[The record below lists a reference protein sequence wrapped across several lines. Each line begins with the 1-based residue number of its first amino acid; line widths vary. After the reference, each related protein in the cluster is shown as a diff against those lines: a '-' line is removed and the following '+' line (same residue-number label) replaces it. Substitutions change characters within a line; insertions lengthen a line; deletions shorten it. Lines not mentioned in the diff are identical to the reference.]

1 MQNIKDFKLSVS
13 IGGQLK
19 YRDKLSR
26 PLKDLRISI
35 TDKCNFRC
43 TYCMPRNIFDNN
55 WKFLP
60 KDHILSFEEIVR
72 VASIFG
78 SLGVEKIRITGGE
91 PLIRRNI
98 VDLIRMIN
106 HSVPEVD
113 LSVTTNGSL
122 LSKLAGRLS
131 SAGLN
136 RVTVS
141 LDSLNHDI
149 FAEINDTNTLLDEV
163 LNGINEA
170 YKNNLM
176 PLKINS
182 VIRKGIND
190 NEILNLVKKFQGT
203 GIEIRFIEFMDVGNS
218 NDWKLDEV
226 VTAEEMLKIISK
238 EFELLPIPSANK
250 SDVAK
255 RWNIVGTNDNIGI
268 ISSISM
274 PFCGDCSRARISA
287 DGKLFTCLFSNNGF
301 NLKNMLRNGST
312 NLEIREKIIQIWEK
326 RDDRYSELRK
336 LSDKVSEKIEMS
348 YIGG

>member
-1 MQNIKDFKLSVS
+1 
-13 IGGQLK
+13 
-19 YRDKLSR
+19 
-26 PLKDLRISI
+26 
-35 TDKCNFRC
+35 
-43 TYCMPRNIFDNN
+43 MPRNIFDNN

-60 KDHILSFEEIVR
+60 KEHILSFEEIAR

-91 PLIRRNI
+91 PLIRKNI
-98 VDLIRMIN
+98 VDLIKMIN
-106 HSVPEVD
+106 HSVPGVD

-122 LSKLAGRLS
+122 LAKLAEKLS

-190 NEILNLVKKFQGT
+190 NEIINLVKKFQGT
-203 GIEIRFIEFMDVGNS
+203 GIEVRFIEFMDVGNS

-287 DGKLFTCLFSNNGF
+287 DGKLFTCLFSNTGF

-312 NLEIREKIIQIWEK
+312 NLEIREKIIEIWGK

-336 LSDKVSEKIEMS
+336 FSDKGSEKIEMS

>member
-1 MQNIKDFKLSVS
+1 
-13 IGGQLK
+13 
-19 YRDKLSR
+19 
-26 PLKDLRISI
+26 
-35 TDKCNFRC
+35 
-43 TYCMPRNIFDNN
+43 MPRNIFDNN
-55 WKFLP
+55 WEFLP
-60 KDHILSFEEIVR
+60 KEHILSFEEIVR
-72 VASIFG
+72 VAIIFG

-98 VDLIRMIN
+98 VDLIKMIN

-122 LSKLAGRLS
+122 LAKLAERLS

-170 YKNNLM
+170 YKNDLM

-190 NEILNLVKKFQGT
+190 NEIINLVKKFQGT
-203 GIEIRFIEFMDVGNS
+203 GIEVRFIEFMDVGNS

-226 VTAEEMLKIISK
+226 ITAEEMLKIISK

-287 DGKLFTCLFSNNGF
+287 DGKLFTCLFSNTGF

-312 NLEIREKIIQIWEK
+312 NFEIREKIIQIWEK
-326 RDDRYSELRK
+326 RDDRYSELRQF
-336 LSDKVSEKIEMS
+336 SDKDSEKIEMS

>member
-1 MQNIKDFKLSVS
+1 
-13 IGGQLK
+13 
-19 YRDKLSR
+19 
-26 PLKDLRISI
+26 
-35 TDKCNFRC
+35 
-43 TYCMPRNIFDNN
+43 MPRNIFDNN

-336 LSDKVSEKIEMS
+336 PSDKVSEKIEMS

>member
-1 MQNIKDFKLSVS
+1 
-13 IGGQLK
+13 
-19 YRDKLSR
+19 
-26 PLKDLRISI
+26 
-35 TDKCNFRC
+35 
-43 TYCMPRNIFDNN
+43 MPRNIFDNN
-55 WKFLP
+55 WEFLP
-60 KDHILSFEEIVR
+60 KEHILSFEEIVR

-98 VDLIRMIN
+98 VDLIKMIN

-122 LSKLAGRLS
+122 LAKLAERLS

-190 NEILNLVKKFQGT
+190 NEIINLVKKFQGT
-203 GIEIRFIEFMDVGNS
+203 GIEVRFIEFMDVGNS
-218 NDWKLDEV
+218 NDCELDEV
-226 VTAEEMLKIISK
+226 ITAKEMLKIISK

-268 ISSISM
+268 ISSTSM

-287 DGKLFTCLFSNNGF
+287 DGKLFTCLFSNTGF
-301 NLKNMLRNGST
+301 DLKNMLRNGST
-312 NLEIREKIIQIWEK
+312 NFEIREKIIQIWEK

-336 LSDKVSEKIEMS
+336 FSDKNSEKIEMS